1 MSFKHSLAAAA
12 LSLSLALGGLTP
24 SALAAEHSHHHHGG
38 LEQLQLNQG
47 QKWQSD
53 APLRRGMDNIRADL
67 AAKLDQIH
75 HDRLPAAEY
84 QALSESLTRH
94 VEYMVVN
101 CQLPRAADDQLHL
114 VLAEILG
121 GIEQM
126 KAGADAQAGAV
137 KVIGALDVY
146 GDYFEHPGWQPLAH

>member
-1 MSFKHSLAAAA
+1 MKLRHSLTAA
-12 LSLSLALGGLTP
+12 LSLSLAFGGLAP
-24 SALAAEHSHHHHGG
+24 SALAADAHQHHGS
-38 LEQLQLNQG
+38 LEQLQLNHG

-53 APLRRGMDNIRADL
+53 APLRLGMDNIRADM

-75 HDRLPAAEY
+75 ANRLPQSEY
-84 QALSESLTRH
+84 RDLSERLTRH

-101 CQLPRAADDQLHL
+101 CQLPRDADAQLHL

-126 KAGADAQAGAV
+126 KAGTDAQAGAV
-137 KVIGALDVY
+137 KVVGALDAY
-146 GDYFEHPGWQPLAH
+146 GSHFEHPGWQPLAH